1 MNEGLRPGDPVR
13 LGGYELLGRLGEGGM
28 GSVFLARSP
37 QGRQVAVKVVRAEL
51 SHHDEFRGRFRS
63 EVNRARQVPP
73 FCTAEVLDADPDH
86 DPPYLV
92 VEYVDGP
99 SLVQVVRDRG
109 PMTTAGVHGIAVGV
123 ATALTAIHGAGV
135 IHRDLKPANVLVA
148 PGGIKVI
155 DFGIARAF
163 EATSQHT
170 RTDQMVGTVAYMAPE
185 RFESAS
191 GQRTGPAAD
200 IFAWGAVVAFAATGR
215 TPFEGESAT
224 ATAMRIMTQPPDLTG
239 LDGPLRELVSQALEK
254 EPTARPTARD
264 LLDGL
269 LTAASPASGAAVRT
283 AGPVTPA
290 SAAAASGPGV
300 GRGVGPGP
308 AVGAGAKAGPAAKAD
323 PATGAGPAAKAGPAT
338 GADPAA
344 KAGPATGADPGGA
357 DRSAPADAGAA
368 TTRRRRLIGLAAG
381 AAVMAVLVPAAL
393 FGADLVGDRSGSTPT
408 GSAGSGSPT
417 GGGPPSASPSTG
429 GASAAAASR
438 TPGGSPSASADR
450 TRAMLAGQRRLLLHV
465 VEIDRDLSLPF
476 DGELTVGDGT
486 GKDALFVLEPVGV
499 DYMIKSV
506 NPDIAHRPCL
516 GVKLDPEGYASLVG
530 AECEPTGATV
540 FSISREG
547 KDDTGRTSYSIISEK
562 YGVVQWED
570 TEKEIYVQEMGD
582 APIDT
587 TFSLVDRG
595 AA

>member
-1 MNEGLRPGDPVR
+1 MNDGLRPGDPVR

-37 QGRQVAVKVVRAEL
+37 QGRRVAVKVVRAEL

-86 DPPYLV
+86 EPPYLV

-99 SLVQVVRDRG
+99 SLVQVVRDQG
-109 PMTTAGVHGIAVGV
+109 PMTTTGVHGIAVGV

-185 RFESAS
+185 RFETTS
-191 GQRTGPAAD
+191 GNQVGPAAD

-215 TPFEGESAT
+215 TPFAGESAT
-224 ATAMRIMTQPPDLTG
+224 ATAMRILTQPPDLTG
-239 LDGPLRELVSQALEK
+239 LHGPLRALVARALEK
-254 EPTARPTARD
+254 DPADRPTARE

-269 LTAASPASGAAVRT
+269 LTTASSGGDAGRPPSVR
-283 AGPVTPA
+283 
-290 SAAAASGPGV
+290 AAATPGATGDATTGPPAAAGDGDRSGP
-300 GRGVGPGP
+300 PET
-308 AVGAGAKAGPAAKAD
+308 D
-323 PATGAGPAAKAGPAT
+323 PV
-338 GADPAA
+338 
-344 KAGPATGADPGGA
+344 A
-357 DRSAPADAGAA
+357 DRR
-368 TTRRRRLIGLAAG
+368 RRRRLVGLVAG
-381 AAVMAVLVPAAL
+381 AAVTATLVSGAL
-393 FGADLVGDRSGSTPT
+393 FGPDLLGDRTGATPTRSGSPA
-408 GSAGSGSPT
+408 AGAT
-417 GGGPPSASPSTG
+417 TA
-429 GASAAAASR
+429 GAA
-438 TPGGSPSASADR
+438 TPGGSPSTSPASRTPSGSPSATTDR
-450 TRAMLAGQRRLLLHV
+450 TRAILAGQRRVLLHV

-486 GKDALFVLEPVGV
+486 GRDALFVLEPVGV
-499 DYMIKSV
+499 DFMIKSV

-516 GVKLDPEGYASLVG
+516 GVKLDSEGYAFLVG
-530 AECEPTGATV
+530 ADCQPTGATV
-540 FSISREG
+540 FEISREG
-547 KDDTGRTSYSIISEK
+547 KDDKGRTSYAIVSDK
-562 YGVVQWED
+562 YGVVQWDESQ
-570 TEKEIYVQEMGD
+570 KKIYVQELGD

-595 AA
+595 DA